1 MRLTVPGAD
10 ASRAGRGHPHRA
22 AKGEDGSVVDA
33 AAEGGSTVAG
43 VAAYDLAAEDYAA
56 HFPTTEPEQPGD
68 LDLVRRWAGGLVGGT
83 RTRADVGGVPVVLD
97 AGCGTGRMARYLVD
111 VMPGRVRLAGADPSR
126 GMLAVARREHPWLP
140 VLRASLTALP
150 IADATLDGVL
160 AWYSTIHLTDT
171 EVSQALPEIHR
182 VLRPG
187 GTALLGFQ
195 SGEGARE
202 VGAPFR
208 RLGHDVRLVRQHRTP
223 ERMTAALAA
232 AGLEVTAAAE
242 RAAAGG
248 ERDPQA
254 VVVARRGPR

>member
-68 LDLVRRWAGGLVGGT
+68 LDHLRAWATTLAT
-83 RTRADVGGVPVVLD
+83 SDARADADDPPVVLD
-97 AGCGTGRMARYLVD
+97 AGCGTGRMARYLAGTVE
-111 VMPGRVRLAGADPSR
+111 RRLRLLGADPSR